1 MATKVDEKAT
11 GREPDQL
18 ELFSASGLPLKPYY
32 TPADREGKSYTEIGD
47 PGEYPFTRGFHKT
60 AYNKT
65 PWMMQQVLGAGTSEE
80 TREIMD
86 RLVAEGMEG
95 YFGHPV
101 FNVVF
106 DNPTKGGIDPDR
118 PEAKGHVGVGGMDLS
133 HLDDIRRLV
142 DGLPLDKINLS
153 LITGDTCLIAL
164 AMYIAAAEE
173 AGYEPHQL
181 RGNSM
186 NWLLKSFCVDNPDFP
201 PRNAQKLVVE
211 LIRYCT
217 ENMPYWNTTNLSGY
231 LIREAGCSGVQ
242 ELAFTVAW
250 GISTIQACVDAGLPV
265 DAFAPRLGFQIAFHN
280 DFFEEIAKLRA
291 LRRMWAKVL
300 KERFGATNPRAM
312 YARVHIHT
320 AGDTLLAQQPQ
331 NNIVRVALQALGS
344 VLAGVQS
351 IHSCAY
357 TETLQIPNEEQ
368 ARLALRTQQIVLHET
383 GVPKVADPLGGSF
396 YVEQLTDEVEA
407 RAWEIVEEI
416 DAMGGFVAAIESGWV
431 KGQIVD
437 ELFETQDKINTGE
450 LVRVGLNKYV
460 VEEAGETKPDVFTID
475 PEIEREAIRR
485 ITEWKAGREQSEVEA
500 SLAAVR
506 QAAETDGYLMPT
518 VIAAVKAKATQGEI
532 MDVFKDVYGWGFVT
546 N

>member
-1 MATKVDEKAT
+1 MAE
-11 GREPDQL
+11 QL
-18 ELFSASGLPLKPYY
+18 ELFSASGLPLKQYY
-32 TPADREGKSYTEIGD
+32 GPGDREQKPCEEIGD
-47 PGEYPFTRGFHKT
+47 PGTYPYTRGLHAT

-65 PWMMQQVLGAGTSEE
+65 PWMMQQVLGAGQGEH

-86 RLVAEGMEG
+86 RLLAEGMEG

-106 DNPTKGGIDPDR
+106 DNPTKGGIDPDM
-118 PEAKGHVGVGGMDLS
+118 PESKGHVGVGGMNLS

-142 DGLPLDKINLS
+142 KDLPLDRINLS
-153 LITGDTCLIAL
+153 MITGDTDLIAL
-164 AMYIAAAEE
+164 AMYIVAAEE
-173 AGYEPHQL
+173 RGYTPDQL

-242 ELAFTVAW
+242 ELAFTMAW
-250 GISTIQACVDAGLPV
+250 GIATIQACAEAGLEV

-291 LRRMWAKVL
+291 LRRMWAKIL
-300 KERFGATNPRAM
+300 HERFGATNPRSM
-312 YARVHIHT
+312 LGRVHIHT
-320 AGDTLLAQQPQ
+320 AGDTLLAQQPM
-331 NNIVRVALQALGS
+331 NNAVRVALQTLGS

-351 IHSCAY
+351 IHTCAY
-357 TETLQIPNEEQ
+357 TETLQIPTPEQ

-383 GVPKVADPLGGSF
+383 NVPKVADPLGGSW
-396 YVEQLTDEVEA
+396 YVEELTDQVEA
-407 RAWEIVEEI
+407 AAWEVLEEI
-416 DAMGGFVAAIESGWV
+416 DRKGGFVAAIESGWV

-437 ELFETQDKINTGE
+437 ELIRTHEKISSGE
-450 LVRVGLNKYV
+450 LVRVGLNKYQ
-460 VEEAGETKPDVFTID
+460 VEEAAESRPDVFTID
-475 PEIEREAIRR
+475 PAIEHE
-485 ITEWKAGREQSEVEA
+485 
-500 SLAAVR
+500 AVR
-506 QAAETDGYLMPT
+506 RVKAWKSDRDQDAVQRALGAVRSAAQSGEPLMPS
-518 VIAAVKAKATQGEI
+518 VLDAVRAHATQGEI
-532 MDVFKDVYGWGFVT
+532 MDVFKEVYGWGFVT